1 MIARLRARARLRLL
15 IPPRRRAIDR
25 LMERTRYV
33 RALDALLMGAD
44 SHRSPADFAR
54 YSAGCCLAGASLAVL
69 WMGVPAA
76 IVGAAAGAIAPELMI
91 RRRIAQ
97 RTVRITEQLPDVL
110 AGLAAP
116 IRAGASLPQ
125 AFAAAA
131 EEAEPPLRTVLD
143 RTCRDF
149 EAGVAQDLAIERFA
163 SRCGV
168 PAAMLAA
175 RALRVGRQAGSEL
188 ARVIDE
194 VGDTLRDRDRLAR
207 ELRASTAQARVSAIV
222 VAALPVVFLLLMS
235 AGAKDQATL
244 LFGEPIGWLLLAVG
258 GGLEGAG
265 ILWIR
270 KLTRPK
276 DAS

>member
-1 MIARLRARARLRLL
+1 MIARLRARARFRLL
-15 IPPRRRAIDR
+15 IPPRRRTLDR
-25 LMERTRYV
+25 LLERTRYG
-33 RALDALLMGAD
+33 RGLAARLTAAD
-44 SHRSPADFAR
+44 SHRSPAGFVR
-54 YSAGCCLAGASLAVL
+54 YSTGCCLAGAALAML

-76 IVGAAAGAIAPELMI
+76 LGGAAAGGIAPELMI

-97 RTVRITEQLPDVL
+97 RSVRITEQLPDVL

-116 IRAGASLPQ
+116 LRAGASLPQ

-131 EEAEPPLRTVLD
+131 EEAEAPLRSVLD

-149 EAGVAQDLAIERFA
+149 DAGVAQDVAIERFA

-168 PAAMLAA
+168 PPAVLAA
-175 RALRVGRQAGSEL
+175 RALRVGRQAGAEL

-194 VGDTLRDRDRLAR
+194 VGETLRDRDRLAR

-235 AGAKDQATL
+235 AGARDQASL

-270 KLTRPK
+270 KLTRPEET
-276 DAS
+276 S